1 MQPLVILEP
10 AIGIEPTTCSLRI
23 LFRQTEPTQQE
34 PIELKPE
41 DLEQD

>member
-23 LFRQTEPTQQE
+23 LFRETEPTLQE

-41 DLEQD
+41 DLEHD